1 MRPDKKIAWHPDI
14 DVLWRENAWADTT
27 VSINWVNTT
36 LKPVVEN
43 LEKHVLFV
51 DNLTAQQT
59 DDFKKAVS
67 DLKGVVWYELKNA
80 SDLCQVV
87 DAGISHTLK
96 VLTRRNYWKWL
107 DKEYNV
113 NIWFGDQTG
122 LTANG
127 RRILITQWVRYAWQ
141 ELCSS
146 KYHHLKKRYWEK
158 TGCLITADGSEDVK
172 ITPEG
177 LADYKVPLPLS
188 YLPACEAAPISN
200 TPDTTENNEEKQEEE
215 TLDEDL
221 EKPENDGT
229 EFEDG
234 ENDRS

>member
-1 MRPDKKIAWHPDI
+1 MRPDKKIAWHPDV

-51 DNLTAQQT
+51 DDLTAQQT
-59 DDFKKAVS
+59 DDFKKA

-87 DAGISHTLK
+87 DAGIAQTLK
-96 VLTRRNYWKWL
+96 VLTRRNYRKWL

-113 NIWFGDQTG
+113 DIWFGDQKC

-127 RRILITQWVRYAWQ
+127 RRILTTQWVRYAWP

-146 KYHHLKKRYWEK
+146 KYYHLKKRYWEK

-177 LADYKVPLPLS
+177 LADYKVPPPLS
-188 YLPACEAAPISN
+188 HLPACEVTPISN
-200 TPDTTENNEEKQEEE
+200 TLDTTEIMKRNK
-215 TLDEDL
+215 
-221 EKPENDGT
+221 K
-229 EFEDG
+229 
-234 ENDRS
+234 RKH